1 MTSDMLDR
9 LFQQAFL
16 YDDPQAFR
24 AGVETAM
31 HEVAHLLPPI
41 ESPATAAPAPET
53 GRATG

>member
-9 LFQQAFL
+9 LFQKAFL

-31 HEVAHLLPPI
+31 REIAHLLPPV
-41 ESPATAAPAPET
+41 EGPATAAPAPET
-53 GRATG
+53 GRVAG